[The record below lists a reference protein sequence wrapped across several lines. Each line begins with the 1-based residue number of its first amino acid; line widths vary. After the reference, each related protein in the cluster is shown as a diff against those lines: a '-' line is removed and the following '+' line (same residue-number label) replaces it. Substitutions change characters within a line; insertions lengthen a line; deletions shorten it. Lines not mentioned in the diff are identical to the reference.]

1 MRIILFPKKLFGIL
15 LFLICAHGI
24 YGSMPNDSILKVL
37 DSELDN
43 RFFYY
48 ELKEDEME
56 RMKQQLHQTDELHA
70 RFELSNRLF
79 NEYIVYQYDS
89 AWVYAQNTLDIAT
102 ALNNEILITESRL
115 NILKS
120 LVLAGLYKEAFELIN
135 TLNPGKMPDNLK
147 ITYYQNC
154 LRFYQDL
161 LLYNRS
167 NQFQKDYR
175 EKVLQ
180 YCDSLLIYL
189 NPNTFEYD
197 NYNLLLYTDDN
208 IKIAKYTEILDKYQ
222 LSPHNYAIIHSNLA
236 VSYHNVNDTV
246 RAIYNAALSSI
257 YDIRTSIRETTSKKS
272 LGQWLYELGNI
283 DFASKCMQI
292 AMEDAIFYDN
302 RSRKIEIS
310 TILPIIEKER
320 LDIVSSQKDKLTNY
334 LITVSL
340 LALIALMLLVI
351 IFRQISKLKNAKKS
365 IQDQY
370 NEIRLI
376 NYKLEEANKE
386 LERSKRMLEESNQI
400 KDMYIVQSL
409 YGKSEYIERFENL
422 LKTIDRKVTTRQ
434 YEDLSKL
441 YKEFN
446 MKTERDN
453 MYSSFDKTF
462 LLLFPNFI
470 TEFNKF
476 LNPEDQVTIDE
487 EGNLNPELRI
497 FALIRLGITDNER
510 IAKFLNLSVKT
521 VYSYKGKLKS
531 KAIIPKE
538 EFEYRISRIPK
549 NG

>member
-1 MRIILFPKKLFGIL
+1 MKIFLFPKKLLGL
-15 LFLICAHGI
+15 LFLLCAHGI
-24 YGSMPNDSILKVL
+24 YASMPIDSILKVL

-48 ELKEDEME
+48 EGKENTME
-56 RMKQQLHQTDELHA
+56 RMKQQLQYADTPDIK
-70 RFELSNRLF
+70 FDLSNKLF

-89 AWVYAQNTLDIAT
+89 AWVYAQSTLDIAT
-102 ALNNEILITESRL
+102 ALNNETLITESKL

-120 LVLAGLYKEAFELIN
+120 LVLAGFYKESFELIN
-135 TLNPGKMPDNLK
+135 TMKPEEMPDNLK

-167 NQFQKDYR
+167 NQFQKHYR
-175 EKVLQ
+175 EKALQ

-189 NPNTFEYD
+189 NPNTFEYESYD
-197 NYNLLLYTDDN
+197 LLRYTDDN
-208 IKIAKYTEILDKYQ
+208 SRIVKYAEILDKYQ
-222 LSPHNYAIIHSNLA
+222 LSPHDYAIVYSNLA
-236 VSYHNVNDTV
+236 VSYHNINNIE
-246 RAIYNAALSSI
+246 RAIYYAALSSI
-257 YDIRTSIRETTSKKS
+257 YDIRTSIRETTSKQS
-272 LGQWLYELGNI
+272 LGQWLYESGEI

-310 TILPIIEKER
+310 AILPIIEKER
-320 LDIVSSQKDKLTNY
+320 LDILRSQRDKLSRY

-340 LALIALMLLVI
+340 MALIAIVLLVI

-376 NYKLEEANKE
+376 NSKLEETNKE

-422 LKTIDRKVTTRQ
+422 LKTIDRKVITRQ

-470 TEFNKF
+470 REFNKLF
-476 LNPEDQVTIDE
+476 DPVDQVSIDE

-510 IAKFLNLSVKT
+510 IAKFLNISVKT

-549 NG
+549 S